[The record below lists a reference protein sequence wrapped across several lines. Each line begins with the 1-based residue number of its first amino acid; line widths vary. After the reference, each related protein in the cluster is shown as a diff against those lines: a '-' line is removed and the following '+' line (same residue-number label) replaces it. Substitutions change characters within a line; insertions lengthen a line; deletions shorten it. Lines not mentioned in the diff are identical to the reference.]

1 MGIVIRVHVR
11 VSGEMQHQ
19 IESHVD
25 VKTANFGDVIEIELQ
40 DNVTLGQA
48 KTLIAEL
55 RDSLIEVKKL
65 S

>member
-11 VSGEMQHQ
+11 VSGEMQQ
-19 IESHVD
+19 RIESHVD

-48 KTLIAEL
+48 KTLIAEF
-55 RDSLIEVKKL
+55 RDSLIEVKQL
-65 S
+65 V